1 MVKLVDHMRLGPAEL
16 AREHQ
21 EALGGDAVAAKLQH
35 LPAQERVP
43 DLLERR
49 VQAVR
54 LRAEAAKFS
63 QQHTEMG
70 SDPFYGLSFGTSSH
84 FFCCQLLRPSSASCT
99 PLAASSRPQR
109 KGPSPTTCL
118 RKSSHCTLKA
128 LSVPSSGTSFQPA
141 KKSIGCGMSGFHTGF
156 GVSAY
161 DCVKQRRSPA
171 TALPS
176 VPSTWMVARSSGR
189 RR

>member
-21 EALGGDAVAAKLQH
+21 EALGGEALAAKHQHLAGEERVAA
-35 LPAQERVP
+35 
-43 DLLERR
+43 LLERR
-49 VQAVR
+49 VQAGR
-54 LRAEAAKFS
+54 LKAEAAKFA
-63 QQHTEMG
+63 QLHTEMG

-109 KGPSPTTCL
+109 KGPSPATCL

-128 LSVPSSGTSFQPA
+128 LSVPWSGTSFQPA
-141 KKSIGCGMSGFHTGF
+141 KKSIGCGLSGFHTGF

-161 DCVKQRRSPA
+161 DSARQRRTPA
-171 TALPS
+171 TPPPS
-176 VPSTWMVARSSGR
+176 RPATLLRGR
-189 RR
+189 P